1 MKQRNTKTVINK
13 SLHPNRLNLFI
24 LSNHPR
30 LCITSTGKPILHQYR
45 PSYGHWHQWCDSL
58 SARLSALV
66 SDIDV
71 IRVNIKSLVGARAQV
86 KIFIT
91 VKGSPWRRPYT
102 QTTTNTNHR
111 RPSQKMVS
119 LASIQAWP
127 WSTPTITRK
136 LGRYREP
143 RQRTLWHWL
152 LITT

>member
-1 MKQRNTKTVINK
+1 MKHWNTKTVINK
-13 SLHPNRLNLFI
+13 SLHPNRLNLVI

-45 PSYGHWHQWCDSL
+45 PSNRHWHQWCGSH
-58 SARLSALV
+58 SARLSGLA

-71 IRVNIKSLVGARAQV
+71 IRVNIKNLVGARAQV
-86 KIFIT
+86 ETLIT
-91 VKGSPWRRPYT
+91 VKGFPWRRPYT
-102 QTTTNTNHR
+102 KTTIDTNHR

-127 WSTPTITRK
+127 WSTPTTTRK

-152 LITT
+152 LIIT

>member
-30 LCITSTGKPILHQYR
+30 LCITSTGKPILH
-45 PSYGHWHQWCDSL
+45 WHQWCGSL
-58 SARLSALV
+58 SAHLSALA

-86 KIFIT
+86 KTFIT

-102 QTTTNTNHR
+102 TIHINTNHR

-127 WSTPTITRK
+127 GSTPTTTRK

-143 RQRTLWHWL
+143 RQKTLWH
-152 LITT
+152 